1 MAALTKF
8 STRAPA
14 THPAQVAGL
23 FYPADAAS
31 LGARIDAA
39 FAAAPA
45 SPFRAKMVVVP
56 HAGVDYSG
64 AVAARALRALDLTQ
78 GLRRVVILGPNHRA
92 PLRGLAVHPASAWST
107 PLGVAPAADEALG
120 SILPLE
126 GVAVDAWPFEGE
138 HSLEMPLIFLQRLIP
153 NVEIAPVLVGDAA
166 PELVEEVLRRLWGG
180 PETAI
185 CISSDLSHFL
195 SSGAA
200 RAKDAQTRRLI
211 EGGRWS
217 ELGPDNACGYA
228 SLRGAIR
235 RAENLR
241 MRATG
246 LAFATSDQMGG
257 PSERV
262 VGYGAFAFEY
272 PGAARLAEPDRQ
284 RLVAVASAALDF
296 AATRGG
302 ATPDIVAEPS
312 LPPGLMAHRAAFA
325 TLERGGA
332 LRGCV
337 GSLFAH
343 RPLAEEVG
351 ADAVG
356 AGFGDPRFA
365 PLTRAELPDL
375 TIKISVL
382 SPMAP
387 VPCRNERELVAELR
401 PDRDGLAL
409 RDGRAAGLFLPS
421 VWREVASPSDFVR
434 LLKKKMG
441 IAADSW
447 SPTMAA
453 SRFSAEC
460 FEGPFIEP
468 GKADLAGVAVRAFE

>member
-1 MAALTKF
+1 MAVMTKS

-14 THPAQVAGL
+14 THPAQVAGM

-31 LGARIDAA
+31 LGAKIDAA

-45 SPFRAKMVVVP
+45 APFRAKMVVVP
-56 HAGVDYSG
+56 HAGIDYSG
-64 AVAARALRALDLTQ
+64 AVAARALRALDLTR

-92 PLRGLAVHPASAWST
+92 PLRGVAVHPAGAWST
-107 PLGVAPAADEALG
+107 PLGVAPAAGEALR
-120 SILPLE
+120 SILPLD
-126 GVAVDAWPFEGE
+126 GVALDARPFEGE
-138 HSLEMPLIFLQRLIP
+138 HSLEMPLIFLQRLAP
-153 NVEIAPVLVGDAA
+153 KLEIAPVLIGDAA

-195 SSGAA
+195 SAGAA
-200 RAKDAQTRRLI
+200 RAKDAETRSLI

-217 ELGPDNACGYA
+217 ELGPANACGFA
-228 SLRGAIR
+228 GLKGAIR
-235 RAENLR
+235 RAQNLR

-257 PSERV
+257 PRERV

-272 PGAARLAEPDRQ
+272 PGAARLEKSDRD
-284 RLVAVASAALDF
+284 RLVAVASASLDF

-302 ATPDIVAEPS
+302 ATPHIVADPNLS
-312 LPPGLMAHRAAFA
+312 PGLTAHRAAFA
-325 TLERGGA
+325 TLERGAA

-343 RPLAEEVG
+343 RPLVGDVG
-351 ADAVG
+351 ANAVK

-365 PLTRAELPDL
+365 PLGRAELPEL

-382 SPMAP
+382 SPATP
-387 VPCRNERELVAELR
+387 IPCRSERELVAQLR
-401 PDRDGLAL
+401 PDRDGLVL

-421 VWREVASPSDFVR
+421 VWREVPSPSDFVR
-434 LLKKKMG
+434 FLKKKMG
-441 IAADSW
+441 VAADHW

-460 FEGPFIEP
+460 FEGPFVEP
-468 GKADLAGVAVRAFE
+468 GEADLAGVAVRAID